1 MIVYSINDVTTFIVK
16 TVTVE
21 SYPIVICGVCNKN
34 KKKESLD
41 KILELKKIKFNGLKD
56 PFFIDYKL
64 AHRVKTI
71 SPHYIKTLGVSINID
86 GVRQSTGGIIGS
98 PREDISSSDKDIECL
113 EGGLVVVSVPGGPGF
128 IIGSNENT
136 AKKIY
141 EESMLE
147 DKSASHRMFNI
158 LSNMMKYHVNL
169 GLIITDGCGPNS
181 RGSAVTIENDKI
193 CMKIL

>member
-1 MIVYSINDVTTFIVK
+1 MYSINDVTTFIVK

-21 SYPIVICGVCNKN
+21 SYPMVICGICDEN

-64 AHRVKTI
+64 ADRVKTI
-71 SPHYIKTLGVSINID
+71 SPDYIKALGVSINID

-98 PREDISSSDKDIECL
+98 PGEDISSSDKDIECL

-128 IIGSNENT
+128 IIGSDENT

-147 DKSASHRMFNI
+147 DKSVSHRMLNI

-169 GLIITDGCGPNS
+169 GLIVTDGCGPNS

-193 CMKIL
+193 SMRIL